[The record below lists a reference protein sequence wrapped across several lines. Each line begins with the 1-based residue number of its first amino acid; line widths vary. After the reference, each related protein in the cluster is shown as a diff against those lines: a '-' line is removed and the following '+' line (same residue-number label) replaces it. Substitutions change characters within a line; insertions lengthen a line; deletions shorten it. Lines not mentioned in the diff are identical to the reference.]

1 MGVGVGVGAWLRACE
16 CGCECERAYVCLFVC
31 LLSRTIEIA
40 RVSII
45 ICLSLESQTKNS
57 VGSMESMIRPHEQDA
72 TTAWALQTHEM
83 VLDSDL
89 YRALFVCFF
98 GEVYD
103 HFSFLLPEL
112 RLSLHGILARRRRL
126 PCLAF
131 DRVVH
136 ILARLEFTVAKR
148 TQL

>member
-1 MGVGVGVGAWLRACE
+1 MWVWVWAR
-16 CGCECERAYVCLFVC
+16 GCARVSVDASVSARMCVCVCVCVCSSVCLKSCLFVC

-89 YRALFVCFF
+89 
-98 GEVYD
+98 
-103 HFSFLLPEL
+103 
-112 RLSLHGILARRRRL
+112 
-126 PCLAF
+126 
-131 DRVVH
+131 
-136 ILARLEFTVAKR
+136 
-148 TQL
+148 